1 MTPLSKLDFIING
14 AEVRFTSGPDGTIL
28 MHDPTGERPI
38 GSVAPAFP
46 FTCPKGMIG
55 LRDREGNEIGIL
67 EGLAGLDAQSR
78 RLVEEALERCYFM
91 PRIHNILDIQ
101 EVLSV
106 VEWEVETNKGARAFQ
121 VRDVRKSI
129 RRVAV
134 RKLVIKDVDGN
145 RYQIPDWMTL
155 PAHAQKLL
163 EPYI

>member
-1 MTPLSKLDFIING
+1 
-14 AEVRFTSGPDGTIL
+14 
-28 MHDPTGERPI
+28 
-38 GSVAPAFP
+38 
-46 FTCPKGMIG
+46 
-55 LRDREGNEIGIL
+55 
-67 EGLAGLDAQSR
+67 
-78 RLVEEALERCYFM
+78 M

>member
-1 MTPLSKLDFIING
+1 MTPLPKPDFIKSSD
-14 AEVRFTSGPDGTIL
+14 EVRFTRGADGTIML
-28 MHDPTGERPI
+28 HTPTAEQPI

-67 EGLAGLDAQSR
+67 EDLAGMDAQSR
-78 RLVEEALERCYFM
+78 RLVEEALDRCYFM
-91 PRIHNILDIQ
+91 PCIHDILDIQ

-106 VEWEVETNKGARAFQ
+106 VEWDVETNKGARSFQ
-121 VRDVRKSI
+121 VRDVRKNI
-129 RRVAV
+129 RRVAA